1 MQEINF
7 GRMIR
12 IIHWHMDQVFNNF
25 LREYNLT
32 LSQVEILRYL
42 NMHRNEEVHQKDI
55 EKFFHISNPTVSGL
69 LNRLEEKG
77 FIVRETDLNDTRK
90 KSVKST
96 NEALAMAKKL
106 KKTMDQFENDLLSA
120 LNNDERQRLKEYLM
134 RIIDSGKKD

>member
-134 RIIDSGKKD
+134 RIIDSGNKD

>member
-90 KSVKST
+90 KTVKST
-96 NEALAMAKKL
+96 NEALVMAKML
-106 KKTMDQFENDLLSA
+106 KKTMDQFEDDLLSA

-134 RIIDSGKKD
+134 RIIDSAKKD

>member
-55 EKFFHISNPTVSGL
+55 EKFFHTSNPTVSGL

-77 FIVRETDLNDTRK
+77 FIVRETDSNDTRK

-106 KKTMDQFENDLLSA
+106 KKTMDQFEDDLLSA

>member
-77 FIVRETDLNDTRK
+77 FIARETDLNDTRK
-90 KSVKST
+90 KTVKST

-106 KKTMDQFENDLLSA
+106 KKTMDQFEDDLLSA
-120 LNNDERQRLKEYLM
+120 LNNDEKQRLKEYLM